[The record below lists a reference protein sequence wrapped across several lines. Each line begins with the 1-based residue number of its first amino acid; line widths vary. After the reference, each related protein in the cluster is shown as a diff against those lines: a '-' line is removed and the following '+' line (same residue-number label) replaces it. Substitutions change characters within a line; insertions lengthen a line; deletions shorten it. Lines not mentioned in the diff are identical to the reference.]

1 MVIVAQR
8 ARRGIS
14 ARAPLHVECQ
24 RTIGMPA
31 GEAPAATAGKV
42 DEGSDKRPSR
52 AGLVL
57 TAVAPVH

>member
-1 MVIVAQR
+1 
-8 ARRGIS
+8 
-14 ARAPLHVECQ
+14 
-24 RTIGMPA
+24 MPA